1 MKGDKMKRIKLMLAT
16 FVGVFTVLVPVLAL
30 STAPAMADPTTVP
43 LCPGGDVTAVHG
55 THKNLTITGQD
66 YVATAGLTVRGNLTI
81 APGACLDAF
90 SLAPVHVRGSIFVYQ
105 GATLALG
112 CSPGALG
119 PPIQP
124 PCNSETTSDTVGGN
138 IVASQP
144 LTMYLTANNIGGSVV
159 SIGGGPGLGAPPTTP
174 YVNFPTKENTIGGNL
189 VIEGWQ
195 GAWMG
200 AVRNNVGGNVI
211 ISNNTSAINP
221 DSTEVATNTIGGN
234 LICTGNSP
242 AAQFGDS
249 GGTTNAVGGKK
260 KRQCA
265 GL

>member
-1 MKGDKMKRIKLMLAT
+1 MKRIKFMLAT
-16 FVGVFTVLVPVLAL
+16 FVGVSTVLVPVLAL

-249 GGTTNAVGGKK
+249 GGTANAVGGKK

>member
-1 MKGDKMKRIKLMLAT
+1 
-16 FVGVFTVLVPVLAL
+16 
-30 STAPAMADPTTVP
+30 
-43 LCPGGDVTAVHG
+43 
-55 THKNLTITGQD
+55 
-66 YVATAGLTVRGNLTI
+66 
-81 APGACLDAF
+81 
-90 SLAPVHVRGSIFVYQ
+90 
-105 GATLALG
+105 
-112 CSPGALG
+112 
-119 PPIQP
+119 
-124 PCNSETTSDTVGGN
+124 
-138 IVASQP
+138 
-144 LTMYLTANNIGGSVV
+144 
-159 SIGGGPGLGAPPTTP
+159 
-174 YVNFPTKENTIGGNL
+174 
-189 VIEGWQ
+189 
-195 GAWMG
+195 MG